1 MPVPPKQIKASQ
13 QTYHQGL
20 TIFSSYLMISNTNK
34 SDLSRQNLQVKN
46 LMKGKHEPER
56 KR

>member
-1 MPVPPKQIKASQ
+1 MSVPTKQIKASQ

-34 SDLSRQNLQVKN
+34 SDLSRQNLQVKKFN
-46 LMKGKHEPER
+46 ER
-56 KR
+56 KT